1 MSPRAFICGCAGLA
15 LSEADAG
22 FIKSAQPWGLILF
35 RRNIDTPQQ
44 VAGLVRHFREITG
57 RADAP
62 VLIDQEGGRV
72 QRLNLPHW
80 RAYPNARQLAAC
92 GREAVILSTRLMAHD
107 MATLGINI
115 DCLPVLDVP
124 VAGGHEVIGNRAYSL
139 DGEVVASMG
148 RAAAEALMAGGV
160 LPVMKHI
167 PGHGRAG
174 LDTHLALPI
183 VTESRA
189 VLEASDF
196 APFRACRDLPIA
208 MTAHVV
214 FSGIDPENPA
224 TLSAKVIREIVR
236 GFIGFDGLLLSDDLS
251 MKALS
256 GTFHDKTTRL
266 FAAGVDIALHCNG
279 DIGEAEEVAAATPV
293 LAGRALQRAQAALAC
308 LGKPQA
314 FDPVDAARKL
324 DEMLAVT
331 A

>member
-1 MSPRAFICGCAGLA
+1 MSQRAFVCGCAGLA
-15 LSEADAG
+15 LSAADVD

-35 RRNIDTPQQ
+35 RRNVETPQQ
-44 VAGLVRHFREITG
+44 VARLVRHFREITG
-57 RADAP
+57 RAHAP

-80 RAYPNARQLAAC
+80 RSYANARQLAAC
-92 GREAVILSTRLMAHD
+92 GREAVMLSTRLMAHD
-107 MATLGINI
+107 LALLGINI

-139 DGEVVASMG
+139 DSGEVAHLG
-148 RAAAEALMAGGV
+148 RAAAQALIAGGV

-174 LDTHLALPI
+174 LDTHLALP
-183 VTESRA
+183 VVAESRA

-196 APFRACRDLPIA
+196 APFRACRDLPMA

-214 FSGIDPENPA
+214 FSSIDPENPA
-224 TLSAKVIREIVR
+224 TLSAKVIQDIVR
-236 GFIGFDGLLLSDDLS
+236 GHIGFDGLLMSDDVS

-256 GTFHDKTTRL
+256 GTFQEKTTRL
-266 FAAGVDIALHCNG
+266 FAAGCDIALHCSG
-279 DIGEAEEVAAATPV
+279 VIAEAEEVAAATPV
-293 LAGRALQRAQAALAC
+293 LAGRALQRAEAAMALLKA
-308 LGKPQA
+308 PQA

-324 DEMLAVT
+324 AAMLAGT